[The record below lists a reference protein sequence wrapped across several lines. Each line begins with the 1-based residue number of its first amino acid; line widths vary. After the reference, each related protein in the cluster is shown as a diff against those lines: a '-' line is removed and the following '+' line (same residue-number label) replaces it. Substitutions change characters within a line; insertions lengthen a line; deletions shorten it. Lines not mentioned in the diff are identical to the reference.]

1 MAPLVQQ
8 HADARQNIRQPRQ
21 SDDQN
26 LFRSFP
32 SPAIF
37 LPICYCTAIFPGSHF
52 PSCPRSLRNM
62 VSYAVK
68 RILRLRLIFAKQP
81 YYGHDAAARRPSTK
95 PHLLRFC
102 MVQIPQSSVRRHSSV
117 CFCTRAA
124 ALAATLGSLYRNP
137 PSCAREK
144 TRHAPATGKPRHA
157 HARVRFRKNDGHS
170 PAPNGHPPV
179 RTGQQ
184 LCPNRSRWP
193 KKAETGFFP
202 PLRPQ
207 RLSCIISIIPR
218 GRCKMAPRAA
228 EALPIRRRQRRERF
242 HPSAPVNTGSI
253 ASLSLPQRAAVA
265 LTHRQNFYC

>member
-1 MAPLVQQ
+1 MFPKFCALAQQRVPLHTRNRISCNFGVIIPQP
-8 HADARQNIRQPRQ
+8 ALMRKRKNAARAGTHSGT
-21 SDDQN
+21 SD
-26 LFRSFP
+26 L
-32 SPAIF
+32 
-37 LPICYCTAIFPGSHF
+37 PGS
-52 PSCPRSLRNM
+52 PSMHMRGMGTP
-62 VSYAVK
+62 A
-68 RILRLRLIFAKQP
+68 
-81 YYGHDAAARRPSTK
+81 
-95 PHLLRFC
+95 
-102 MVQIPQSSVRRHSSV
+102 
-117 CFCTRAA
+117 CFFER
-124 ALAATLGSLYRNP
+124 
-137 PSCAREK
+137 
-144 TRHAPATGKPRHA
+144 
-157 HARVRFRKNDGHS
+157 NDGHS
-170 PAPNGHPPV
+170 PAPNGPPPV

-184 LCPNRSRWP
+184 FCPNRSPRP